1 MKTFESAFKSIGIR
15 NHEFN
20 PLNKGIWNRILRFGT
35 LGLGEG
41 YIEGWWKSN
50 DLVSFYRKLIQHEKR
65 LKRIIRLQPALLLAA
80 IQAKLFN
87 LQSKTLSKR
96 DVQSHYDAGQELF
109 DRMLDPELLMYT
121 CGFFP
126 RSDMSLQEAQVAKLA
141 LVAQKLRLS
150 PGSRQ
155 HIVDIGSGWGGAL
168 KYMNEAYGVSGMGI
182 TLAKDQVAVSQSRF
196 RRAGTR
202 YELIDYR
209 DLPGSITKPFDAGYS
224 IGMFEHIGPKNYREF
239 FEVLK
244 QVIKPGGLFVLHTI
258 GTHQTTHKGFDP
270 FLRKHIFGNA
280 HISSLK
286 EMVSA
291 SEGNMRVLDIH
302 EFGPYYAITLSKWQ
316 ERLMNAWPE
325 LEAIDSTL
333 YTASYR
339 RMWEVY
345 LSMVEAAFKEEKNTL
360 FQLVLSNGAPAG
372 GVYHGGW
379 A

>member
-109 DRMLDPELLMYT
+109 DRMLDLELLMYT

-141 LVAQKLRLS
+141 GDL
-150 PGSRQ
+150 
-155 HIVDIGSGWGGAL
+155 GA
-168 KYMNEAYGVSGMGI
+168 
-182 TLAKDQVAVSQSRF
+182 
-196 RRAGTR
+196 
-202 YELIDYR
+202 
-209 DLPGSITKPFDAGYS
+209 
-224 IGMFEHIGPKNYREF
+224 
-239 FEVLK
+239 
-244 QVIKPGGLFVLHTI
+244 
-258 GTHQTTHKGFDP
+258 
-270 FLRKHIFGNA
+270 
-280 HISSLK
+280 
-286 EMVSA
+286 
-291 SEGNMRVLDIH
+291 
-302 EFGPYYAITLSKWQ
+302 
-316 ERLMNAWPE
+316 
-325 LEAIDSTL
+325 
-333 YTASYR
+333 
-339 RMWEVY
+339 
-345 LSMVEAAFKEEKNTL
+345 
-360 FQLVLSNGAPAG
+360 
-372 GVYHGGW
+372 W